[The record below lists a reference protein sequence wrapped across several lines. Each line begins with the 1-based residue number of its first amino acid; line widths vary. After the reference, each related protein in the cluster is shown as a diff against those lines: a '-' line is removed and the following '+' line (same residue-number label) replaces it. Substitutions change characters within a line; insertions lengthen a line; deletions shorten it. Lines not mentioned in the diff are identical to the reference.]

1 MTTESLTVTNTTIEL
16 VMNTTY
22 GTFVNTSL
30 QTEQPDNAWT
40 PPDFEVTAK
49 NILMAIVLTVLD
61 VVTLVG
67 NLVVLVAFFVDSRLR
82 QPFNLFIMNLA
93 VTDFLVAITAMPFY
107 TIDTLLGYW
116 PFGQVSLNS
125 DKASACHSQQNRL
138 CF

>member
-1 MTTESLTVTNTTIEL
+1 
-16 VMNTTY
+16 MNTTY

-30 QTEQPDNAWT
+30 QTVQPDNAWT
-40 PPDFEVTAK
+40 PPDFDVTAK
-49 NILMAIVLTVLD
+49 NVLMAIVLTVLD

-116 PFGQVSLNS
+116 PFGQVSLS
-125 DKASACHSQQNRL
+125 PDTVSECHSQQNYASSVD
-138 CF
+138 